1 MLWFR
6 ENGYAKERFGLAID
20 RVGFET
26 FEAAILCDDLLARKE
41 EILAAE
47 IKQKP

>member
-6 ENGYAKERFGLAID
+6 ENGYAKERFGLTID
-20 RVGFET
+20 RVGFENL
-26 FEAAILCDDLLARKE
+26 EAALANDDLLARKDA
-41 EILAAE
+41 ILAAE